1 MKEITVIYNAQIT
14 QILRNLTEEEAED
27 AERVLTSR
35 VAGKAAAAGLR
46 DALDADDVN
55 VDDLQVFIRDDH
67 EVENV

>member
-14 QILRNLTEEEAED
+14 QILRNLTEEEAKN
-27 AERVLTSR
+27 AERVLTSP
-35 VAGKAAAAGLR
+35 VAGKATAAGLR
-46 DALDADDVN
+46 DTLDVDDVN